1 MQRLPN
7 EKEIPKL
14 PKQYLANVVYTVCG
28 DRFHNWVSK
37 KIEERNVRVQNDKDL
52 MINVDPIIAAAFNN
66 STAVSL

>member
-37 KIEERNVRVQNDKDL
+37 KIEERNVRV
-52 MINVDPIIAAAFNN
+52 
-66 STAVSL
+66 